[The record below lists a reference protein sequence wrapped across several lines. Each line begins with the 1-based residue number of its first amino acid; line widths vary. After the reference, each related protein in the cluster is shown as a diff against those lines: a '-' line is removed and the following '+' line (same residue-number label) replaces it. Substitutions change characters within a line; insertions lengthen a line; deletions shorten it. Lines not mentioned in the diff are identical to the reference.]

1 MRNNFTQ
8 KTRELFID
16 VPCCICGG
24 FQANALHHI
33 MGRISN
39 SPYNAA
45 PIHNQRCHLNK
56 DGKMGR
62 GDLNRFLK
70 ELERD
75 AVPRQGLILDLRYN
89 FGGNVH
95 DRVLQALTTPVYAKW
110 QRRGLSETQQ
120 STFGFANKPIVVLI
134 NEVQQG
140 Y

>member
-62 GDLNRFLK
+62 GDLNRKDRRLLL
-70 ELERD
+70 LERT
-75 AVPRQGLILDLRYN
+75 AFYLNII
-89 FGGNVH
+89 
-95 DRVLQALTTPVYAKW
+95 QAYQPTRKDEEFMDYVISKYYEEAADIYYPF
-110 QRRGLSETQQ
+110 E
-120 STFGFANKPIVVLI
+120 
-134 NEVQQG
+134 
-140 Y
+140 